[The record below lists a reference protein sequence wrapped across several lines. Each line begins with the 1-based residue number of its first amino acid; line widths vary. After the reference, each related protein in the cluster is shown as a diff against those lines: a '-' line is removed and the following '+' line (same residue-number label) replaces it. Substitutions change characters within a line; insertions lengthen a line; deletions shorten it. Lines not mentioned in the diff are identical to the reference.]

1 MGVGHEIVGDHSRE
15 ITVDGKRLTTSQHYW
30 TEWVFP
36 AKVNT
41 CLVLEQKFTVSKSLS
56 QNISDINHSIT

>member
-1 MGVGHEIVGDHSRE
+1 MGVEHEIVGDQHSRE

-30 TEWVFP
+30 SEWVFP

-41 CLVLEQKFTVSKSLS
+41 CLVLELKFTVRKSLVTKY
-56 QNISDINHSIT
+56 IGH